1 MKLRFLSVLLGVFC
15 SFGVLRAQ
23 ISENFD
29 GNALSSTWKGDV
41 SKFEIEDGKLV
52 LSDDGNAGTSFIST
66 YSTAMDDCLWETTV
80 RLGFKPSGSNFV
92 RIYLT
97 SNSIDFTE
105 PMEGYYLQIGNA
117 DRKVLLYQ
125 MKNKTAKKLAE
136 SEENRLDNET
146 IELSVKVIRNKDSEW
161 KVYTQLNEEKSFREE
176 FSVVDSSFRTTA
188 FSGIYC
194 KYTKTNSTKIS
205 VDKFVID
212 GEAVADE
219 TNAAIL
225 NTQISDTLIAVAF
238 SEWVDE
244 DYLDYEVSPQ
254 IDFHASWNPSH
265 TQLNLRLNEELK
277 QGTKYELSLSDIRDF
292 AGNRSNDT
300 IIPFAKVEQAEEGDI
315 LFTEVLFNPNK
326 EGSEFVE
333 IYNASEKVFDLS
345 SLKFSTRKSADSSLY
360 SSKLISN
367 TPLLL
372 FPGELKVLT
381 ASQEG
386 VTNFY
391 QSKEE
396 NFVVMKSF
404 PSLRNETGA
413 IVLFRAKDSLI
424 IDNFYYESSMHEESI
439 ENDGKGVSL
448 ERIYLDENKW
458 SSAASVNGYATPGY
472 WSKGGDNAHSSGIE
486 ITSSEICRPYYNGV
500 DRFSIKYHFDQPNY
514 QMIAKVYSIDGQYIR
529 SLAENETLDI
539 QGEIAWDG
547 TNQNGK
553 ALHPAPYIIRIE
565 AFHSSSGK
573 RFGKSFVVLVTHP

>member
-1 MKLRFLSVLLGVFC
+1 MKPRFLSVLLGVFY
-15 SFGVLRAQ
+15 SFGVLHAQ
-23 ISENFD
+23 VSENFD

-52 LSDDGNAGTSFIST
+52 LSDEDNAGTSYLST
-66 YSTAMDDCLWETTV
+66 YSTAIDDCLWETTI

-97 SNSIDFTE
+97 SNSIDLTQ
-105 PMEGYYLQIGNA
+105 PMEGYYLQIGNS

-136 SEENRLDNET
+136 SEEDRLDSET

-161 KVYTQLNEEKSFREE
+161 KVYTQLNDEKSFREE
-176 FSVVDSSFRTTA
+176 FSVVDSAFRTTA

-219 TNAAIL
+219 TNATIL
-225 NTQISDTLIAVAF
+225 NTQMSDTLIAVAF

-244 DYLDYEVSPQ
+244 DYLNYKISPE

-265 TQLNLRLNEELK
+265 TQLNLRLDEELE
-277 QGTKYELSLSDIRDF
+277 QGTKYELNLSDIRDF

-300 IIPFAKVEQAEEGDI
+300 LIPFAKIEEAEEGDI

-367 TPLLL
+367 TPSLL

-396 NFVVMKSF
+396 NFIVMKSF

-413 IVLFRAKDSLI
+413 IVLFRAQDSLI
-424 IDNFYYESSMHEESI
+424 IDNFYYKSSMHEESI

-448 ERIYLDENKW
+448 ERYHLNGNKW

-472 WSKGGDNAHSSGIE
+472 WSKGGDNAHSSEIE
-486 ITSSEICRPYYNGV
+486 VTTSEICRPYYGGN
-500 DRFSIKYHFDQPNY
+500 DKFSIKYHFDQPNY
-514 QMIAKVYSIDGQYIR
+514 QITAKVYSIDGHYIS

-539 QGEIAWDG
+539 QGEISWDG
-547 TNQNGK
+547 TNKNGK

-573 RFGKSFVVLVTHP
+573 RFEKSFVVLVTQP

>member
-52 LSDDGNAGTSFIST
+52 LSDDGNAGTSFLST

-97 SNSIDFTE
+97 SNNIDFTE
-105 PMEGYYLQIGNA
+105 PMEGYYLQIGNS

-277 QGTKYELSLSDIRDF
+277 QGTKYELSLSEIRDF
-292 AGNRSNDT
+292 AGNLSNDT

-448 ERIYLDENKW
+448 ERTYLDENEW

-472 WSKGGDNAHSSGIE
+472 WSKGGDNAHSHGVE

-500 DRFSIKYHFDQPNY
+500 GRFSIKYHFDQPNY
-514 QMIAKVYSIDGQYIR
+514 QMIAKVYSIDGLYIR
-529 SLAENETLDI
+529 SLVENETLDI

-573 RFGKSFVVLVTHP
+573 RFGKSFVVLVTQP